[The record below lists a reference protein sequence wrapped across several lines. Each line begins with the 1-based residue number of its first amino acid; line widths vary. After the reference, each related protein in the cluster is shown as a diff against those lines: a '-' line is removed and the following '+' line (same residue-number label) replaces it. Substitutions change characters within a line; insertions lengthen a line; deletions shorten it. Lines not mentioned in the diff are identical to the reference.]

1 MKQGTKTLLWVVGIG
16 GGGYLLWQWA
26 KKMHVTPKEKAILE
40 IETSKYAGFEDAF
53 LQAWASAKK
62 QGQAEFTYQSKVYL
76 TASGR
81 AKR

>member
-1 MKQGTKTLLWVVGIG
+1 MNQTSKVLLWVVAIG
-16 GGGYLLWQWA
+16 GGGYLLWQYA
-26 KKMHVTPKEKAILE
+26 KKMHVSPREKAILE
-40 IETSKYAGFEDAF
+40 IETSKYAGFDDAF
-53 LQAWASAKK
+53 LKAWAMAKN